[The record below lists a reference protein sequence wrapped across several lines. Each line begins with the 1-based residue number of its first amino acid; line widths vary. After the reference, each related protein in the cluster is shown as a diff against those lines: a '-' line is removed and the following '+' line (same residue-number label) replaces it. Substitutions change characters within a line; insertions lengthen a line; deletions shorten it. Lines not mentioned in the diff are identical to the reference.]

1 VALILVTGAAG
12 KTGMALCQ
20 ALLARHAP
28 VRAFVRRP
36 SQVPIMQA
44 LGIDDVVVGD
54 MRVQADVGRAVH
66 GVQAIVHICSN
77 MNPDE
82 IPIGHLFIA
91 AARRKKV
98 ERFVYY
104 SVLHPQTE
112 DMPHHWNKLRVEE
125 ALFQTEL
132 QYTILQPASYMQNI
146 LPGWKLIVEEG
157 IYRVP
162 YTLETRLGLVDLDD
176 VALATAIVLTE
187 PGHAGATYELAT
199 DEVLSQTQIADILGR
214 GLGRPVQAEVLPLEA
229 WERQARTSGLGDYQ
243 VEALLKMF
251 RYYERYGLWG
261 SANVLRWLLRRE
273 PTRFAAFVQ
282 RMVVEQTS

>member
-1 VALILVTGAAG
+1 MILVTGAAG
-12 KTGMALCQ
+12 KTGMAVCQ

-28 VRAFVRRP
+28 VRAFVRRQ
-36 SQVPIMQA
+36 SQIPIMQA
-44 LGIDDVVVGD
+44 LSIDDVVVGD
-54 MRVQADVGRAVH
+54 VRIQADVERAVH

-82 IPIGHLFIA
+82 IPIGRLVIA

-112 DMPHHWNKLRVEE
+112 DMPHHWKKLRVEE
-125 ALFQTEL
+125 ALFQTDL

-146 LPGWKLIVEEG
+146 LPGWKLIAEQG

-187 PGHAGATYELAT
+187 PEHVGATYELAT
-199 DEVLSQTQIADILGR
+199 DEILSQIQVAEILSR
-214 GLGRPVQAEVLPLEA
+214 CLGRPVQAEVLPLEA

-243 VEALLKMF
+243 VETLLKMF
-251 RYYERYGLWG
+251 RYYERYGFWG
-261 SANVLRWLLRRE
+261 SSNVLRWLLRRE
-273 PTRFAAFVQ
+273 PTRLAAFVQ
-282 RMVVEQTS
+282 RMVNRAAV